1 MNPSFKTAHST
12 PSTTRKAPAPGKR
25 YGGFSTISDT
35 LGVPKQPLKAPAPR
49 KYDFNKGKG
58 FTTIS
63 DKLGV
68 PSSATS
74 SVPIPKAQAPSVGGG
89 GSVGMGT
96 TPAAM
101 PAPTMPT
108 PAVAAPT
115 RTATPPKD
123 YYEKTR
129 TAMDDY
135 MASMRPS
142 EAENNA
148 MRTRDNLYGSTRA
161 GVNRQEESAIPM
173 NFITGRQRVIED
185 RGREAVAPF
194 EQELARLSGD
204 RKELT
209 AAQKTRVEFERSMGS
224 EMKADDRYAEGTLQT
239 LGNDVVRLRPDGSQE
254 VVYKGTPEV
263 KTQIVQS
270 GGKNVLINSATG
282 AVMADLGATEGALG
296 RANTKA
302 NQKSAVDTQ
311 VEDDNKSLYGILD
324 KQFGLADMEIGV
336 KGRLLQTIEQATAAG
351 MSLTLTD
358 LISQFPELSG
368 ESAEPAKKGFFSRL
382 FN

>member
-1 MNPSFKTAHST
+1 MNPSFNTAHST
-12 PSTTRKAPAPGKR
+12 PSTTRKAPAPGRR

-35 LGVPKQPLKAPAPR
+35 LGVPRKPLKAPAPR
-49 KYDFNKGKG
+49 KDDFNM
-58 FTTIS
+58 
-63 DKLGV
+63 GV

-74 SVPIPKAQAPSVGGG
+74 TVPTPKATFTGGG
-89 GSVGMGT
+89 AASGTGLGAIQMGVEM
-96 TPAAM
+96 PQM
-101 PAPTMPT
+101 PASPTSPT
-108 PAVAAPT
+108 SPT
-115 RTATPPKD
+115 TRNVTPPKD
-123 YYEKTR
+123 YYEKSR

-135 MASMRPS
+135 MRSLSPS
-142 EAENNA
+142 DAENDVT
-148 MRTRDNLYGSTRA
+148 RRRDNLYESTRS

-185 RGREAVAPF
+185 RGREAVAPL
-194 EQELARLSGD
+194 ESELARLTTQRTALSAGKKERATFEKNLGD
-204 RKELT
+204 
-209 AAQKTRVEFERSMGS
+209 
-224 EMKADDRYAEGTLQT
+224 EMKADDRYAQGTLQT

-282 AVMADLGATEGALG
+282 AVMADLGATEGELG
-296 RANTKA
+296 RANTNA
-302 NQKSAVDTQ
+302 NRKSAVNTD

-336 KGRLLQTIEQATAAG
+336 KGRLLKTIEQATDAG
-351 MSLTLTD
+351 ISLTLAD
-358 LISQFPELSG
+358 LISQYPELRG